1 MYKRVLA
8 AKLSLHTGEVVT
20 LKGWVRRTRA
30 VSAELAFLILADQ
43 SGEAQ
48 AVFSGSAAGS
58 LPSLESAVQV
68 RGIVVPSRSR
78 AFPVELQVEELLVL
92 NPAENLPFPINKP
105 ALEVGL
111 DLIDRFRPLCL
122 RHPSLQQVFRVQQ
135 QIVMYF
141 EQYFAQQGFIRVS
154 TPKIVATGTEG
165 GAELFS
171 VNYFGDIAYLAQSP
185 QFFKQMLVGSGFE
198 RVFEV
203 GPVFRAEEH
212 RTSRHLNEYIS
223 LDTEMGFVD
232 DVNELMDLEEAFLK
246 SLLPLL
252 HHEFGEAIKCAPE
265 IPPIPRLA
273 LKDALSILKQ
283 EYGKDISTD
292 ENIDPEGERLISQW
306 AEREYGV
313 PAVFLHSYPRSIR
326 PFYALPGRQDDTLT
340 ESFDLIYRG
349 LEITT
354 GGLRQHSLALLLAS
368 MKGRGLHPE
377 HYEFYLQVFRYGMPP
392 HGGFAIGAERLTM
405 QLLGLKNIREASILP
420 HQSGLGAQTPENSAR
435 KVSCRVN
442 EQGL

>member
-8 AKLSLHTGEVVT
+8 AKLSLHAGELVV

-30 VSAELAFLILADQ
+30 VGAELSFLVLADR

-48 AVFSGSAAGS
+48 AVLSGSVAGA
-58 LPSLESAVQV
+58 LPSLESAVEV
-68 RGIVVPSRSR
+68 RGLVVPSRSR
-78 AFPVELQVEELLVL
+78 AFPVELQVEDISVL
-92 NPAENLPFPINKP
+92 NPADNLPFPINKP

-111 DLIDRFRPLCL
+111 GLIDRFRPLCL
-122 RHPSLQQVFRVQQ
+122 RHPSFQQVFRVQQ
-135 QIVMYF
+135 QVVMHF
-141 EQYFAQQGFIRVS
+141 EQFFAHQGFTRVS

-171 VNYFGDIAYLAQSP
+171 VDYFGEVAYLAQSP

-223 LDTEMGFVD
+223 LDIEMGFVG
-232 DVNELMDLEEAFLK
+232 DVNELMDLEESFIK
-246 SLLPLL
+246 SLLSLL
-252 HHEFGEAIKCAPE
+252 CHEFGGAIKCPPE

-273 LKDALSILKQ
+273 LREALSILEKT
-283 EYGKDISTD
+283 YGKAIPAD

-313 PAVFLHSYPRSIR
+313 AAVFLHSYPRSIR
-326 PFYALPGRQDDTLT
+326 PFYALPGHHDDTLT
-340 ESFDLIYRG
+340 ESFDLIFRG
-349 LEITT
+349 QEVTT
-354 GGLRQHSLALLLAS
+354 GGLRQHSLAPLLAS
-368 MKGRGLHPE
+368 MTGRGLRPE
-377 HYEFYLQVFRYGMPP
+377 QYEFYLQVFRYGMPP

-420 HQSGLGAQTPENSAR
+420 QTETRGSRNTRDA
-435 KVSCRVN
+435 
-442 EQGL
+442 

>member
-8 AKLSLHTGEVVT
+8 ANLACHTGESVT

-30 VSAELAFLILADQ
+30 VSVELAFLILADQ

-48 AVFSGSAAGS
+48 VVLSGSVAGV
-58 LPSLESAVQV
+58 LPSLESVVEV
-68 RGIVVPSRSR
+68 RGLAVPSRSR
-78 AFPVELQVEELLVL
+78 ACPVEVQAESMSVL
-92 NPAENLPFPINKP
+92 SHAETLPFPINKP
-105 ALEVGL
+105 ELEIGL

-122 RHPSLQQVFRVQQ
+122 RHPYFQRIFRVQQ
-135 QIVMYF
+135 RIIMHF
-141 EQYFAQQGFIRVS
+141 ERFFSEQGFIRVN

-171 VNYFGDIAYLAQSP
+171 VNYFGDVAYLAQSP
-185 QFFKQMLVGSGFE
+185 QFFKQMLVGAGFE

-212 RTSRHLNEYIS
+212 KTSRHLNEFTS
-223 LDTEMGFVD
+223 LDIEMGFVQ
-232 DVNELMDLEEAFLK
+232 DVNELMDLEESFLK
-246 SLLPLL
+246 SLLPILY
-252 HHEFGEAIKCAPE
+252 HEFGEAIKCPPE

-273 LKDALSILKQ
+273 LKEALAILEK
-283 EYGKDISTD
+283 EYGKIARTD

-306 AEREYGV
+306 AQREYGV
-313 PAVFLHSYPRSIR
+313 AAAFLHSYPRSIR
-326 PFYALPGRQDDTLT
+326 PFYALPGNHDNALT
-340 ESFDLIYRG
+340 ESFDLIFRG
-349 LEITT
+349 QEITT
-354 GGLRQHSLALLLAS
+354 GGLRQHSLALLLAN
-368 MKGRGLHPE
+368 MKRRGLDPE

-420 HQSGLGAQTPENSAR
+420 IM
-435 KVSCRVN
+435 
-442 EQGL
+442 